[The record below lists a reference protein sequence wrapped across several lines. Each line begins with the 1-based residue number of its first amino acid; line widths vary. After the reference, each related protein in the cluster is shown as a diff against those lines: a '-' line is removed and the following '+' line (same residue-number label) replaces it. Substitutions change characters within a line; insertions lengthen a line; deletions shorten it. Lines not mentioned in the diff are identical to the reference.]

1 MAVGPRSDAAVGAST
16 FRPATNEDLAACA
29 AIWRTSINDYTNRL
43 NLPEIPDDLAAV
55 LRLYGH
61 LRSTDPDGFV
71 VAEQVDGTGDA
82 RIVAFV
88 SSLRRGPLW
97 FLSML
102 FVLPEMQGK
111 GLGRALLERVMPP
124 AGSASL
130 ATCTDSVQPI
140 SNALYAS
147 LGMVPRM
154 PLLRLVGLPERRGE
168 LAPLPAG
175 IRAVPFEEI
184 RDGAADG
191 LRASALDD
199 ELDALDREVVGF
211 AHRQDHD
218 MVRREGRIGFL
229 FVGGGRHPDRLRLRL
244 AGRAR
249 RPGRRSRRGS
259 PRSDPGPHRHDGGA
273 TRRIRHL
280 AAGSGRD
287 RDDHAPAG
295 GLSGRRFSRAP
306 VLGQAPDRLQ
316 PLCADFARAAV
327 SVVASRSTWLLL
339 SCPRTKPR

>member
-1 MAVGPRSDAAVGAST
+1 VAVGQPSGAPVSAST
-16 FRPATNEDLAACA
+16 FRLATNEDLAACA

-71 VAEQVDGTGDA
+71 VAEQVDESGEP

-88 SSLRRGPLW
+88 SALRRDPLW

-102 FVLPEMQGK
+102 FVLPEFQGR
-111 GLGRALLERVMPP
+111 GLGRTLIGRVMPA
-124 AGSASL
+124 AGTTSL

-147 LGMVPRM
+147 LGMAPRM
-154 PLLRLVGLPERRGE
+154 PLLRLVGRPERPGE
-168 LAPLPAG
+168 LPRLPDG
-175 IRAVPFEEI
+175 VRVIPFDEI

-191 LRASALDD
+191 LSAGALDD

-229 FVGGGRHPDRLRLRL
+229 YVGAGGSTIGYGYASE
-244 AGRAR
+244 AGRVGPIAAR
-249 RPGRRSRRGS
+249 EADLLDPVIGHLVATVAPRGAFGIWLPGAAVTATTSLLRAGFRL
-259 PRSDPGPHRHDGGA
+259 DGFPVLLCWDKPV
-273 TRRIRHL
+273 T
-280 AAGSGRD
+280 D
-287 RDDHAPAG
+287 
-295 GLSGRRFSRAP
+295 FSRYVP
-306 VLGQAPDRLQ
+306 TSPG
-316 PLCADFARAAV
+316 
-327 SVVASRSTWLLL
+327 LL
-339 SCPRTKPR
+339 